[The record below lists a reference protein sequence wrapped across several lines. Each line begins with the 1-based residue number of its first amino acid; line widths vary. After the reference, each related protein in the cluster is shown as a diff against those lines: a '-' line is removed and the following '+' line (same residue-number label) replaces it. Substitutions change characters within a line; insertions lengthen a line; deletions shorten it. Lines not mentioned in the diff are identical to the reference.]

1 MDVDLVRE
9 TPGAPADRHDGV
21 SIEIGA
27 ASNPPG
33 FDDQL
38 IGMTIGEE
46 KRFPLLY
53 PDDYSI
59 TELQGKTANYVVML
73 KGIKKRVVPDLDDEF
88 ARDLGEFE
96 DLEALRTRVR
106 AGFDGRGRA
115 RRRARSA

>member
-1 MDVDLVRE
+1 MEGRPVEAGDTVDVDLVRE
-9 TPGAPADRHDGV
+9 TPGTPADRHDGV

-33 FDDQL
+33 FDDQV

-46 KRFPLLY
+46 KRFPLVY

-59 TELQGKTANYVVML
+59 TELQGKTAHYVVTL

-88 ARDLGEFE
+88 AKDLGEFE
-96 DLEALRTRVR
+96 DLEALGP
-106 AGFDGRGRA
+106 AFA
-115 RRRARSA
+115 RI